1 MAVTTKKLFNAVGAA
16 GQSSTTVFASHGIE
30 LNNQDDID
38 VYVTKTTAGIAANNG
53 KRILHYRQST
63 ASNLDSNHPQVN
75 NTDGLYFPALTTS
88 GGTESLE
95 NYQLT
100 NNNNDI
106 TFNSALPAGAVVF
119 VERRTRDGSGDY
131 TTLAGGSTIRS
142 TEVNRAFDE
151 SNFTAQDARN
161 KALTIEGVLFD
172 GDQPNTNFVT
182 SSHIVDG
189 SIVNA
194 DVNTSAAIAGTKVNP
209 SFGSQN
215 ISTSGTLASGAQTV
229 TGNITV
235 SGTVD
240 GRDIATDGS
249 KLDNIEAGATAD
261 QTNAQIRAAVEA
273 ASDSNVFTDADH
285 TKLNGIDTGAKDD
298 QTSTEIK
305 TLLASDN
312 LTDAHLAQNSVGTS
326 EIKDDAVGPD
336 QLANTAVT
344 AASYGTSTS
353 IPTITVD
360 AQGRVTGASGNAV
373 NFDVVA
379 DTSPQ
384 LGGNLDVQT
393 NEITTSGTNQDIT
406 LTPTGSGTVTVK
418 GTGSASGTLELNTE
432 TNALSVKIQAP
443 TNTNLD
449 ASDDSYTLTLPVNNG
464 DNGQFLKT
472 DGLGVLSWDTV
483 SGGGGGGGTAAPN
496 NIVSISESVDGSR
509 TDFSM
514 SVTPAS
520 AQNLIVSV
528 NGVIQKPNAGT
539 TIAGSAEGYCV
550 SGAIL
555 KFATAPANGSS
566 IFITEQSATVA
577 SDRITEGNSNVD
589 VFDDNS
595 TSRAVVNLDGNEKFR
610 INEGGQIGLA
620 GANYGTD
627 GQVLTSQGS
636 GAAAQ
641 WETIPNL
648 YNAIANVVEDTT
660 PQLGGNLDVQASEI
674 TTSTTNG
681 NIKFTPNGTGVIE
694 VKGAGGAD
702 GTLQLN
708 CSANSHGIKL
718 KSPPHSVSASYT
730 LAFPDS
736 LSTQSPAAGI
746 TPLGLVSGAGT
757 TTGELGFGA
766 INSVL
771 VSGSSTSS
779 NFPIVFERNT
789 NVLGRSSTSN
799 SITIAP
805 NVSLNL
811 IDNVKLQIGTDNDLA
826 IYHDGSDSYLKHNGT
841 GNFYVQTTE
850 ASVEDLYLQ
859 AGNDVYIR
867 VQTGDTAIK
876 AIGDGAVELYYDNSI
891 KAATY
896 SDGLSVTGS
905 MLCGGGIINSTA
917 GNAHIVLDS
926 GTGSASGL
934 QTSYIDI
941 KHNGT
946 LKANIACA
954 EVSSGEP
961 ALDFNPQ
968 GTGAV
973 RLYNAGS
980 LKLYTHTNGVVSV
993 GNLGAG
999 DHTAAVGWTNVIY
1012 AGDSMDLQFKHDSTN
1027 SIIEN
1032 YTGDLYV
1039 QNTSS
1044 NDSGHLYL
1052 RSKGGEN
1059 SIACYNDA
1067 GVELFHDGTKKLSTT
1082 ANGICFNSDTAAAN
1096 ALDDYEEGSFSPFFS
1111 GDTSAGSYG
1120 YSTQNGRYTKI
1131 GNTVHF
1137 QLYVIASAVNANAAG
1152 NTLVAGLPFTST
1164 GGSDYPAVSI
1174 GYYASWNG
1182 VTPSQAIVDVSNT
1195 RIYLYKNNGTSSVT
1209 GSSPTDITVNTAIII
1224 SGHYYTTA

>member
-1 MAVTTKKLFNAVGAA
+1 MAVTTKKQFAATTNAT
-16 GQSSTTVFASHGIE
+16 TTVFSPVSIQ
-30 LNNQDDID
+30 LNNQDDLD
-38 VYVTKTTAGIAANNG
+38 VYVTLSGGT
-53 KRILHYRQST
+53 RVLQLRQST
-63 ASNLDSNHPQVN
+63 GSTAQSSHPQVN
-75 NTDGLYFPALTTS
+75 NTDGLYFPAVSAGTT
-88 GGTESLE
+88 LY
-95 NYQLT
+95 NYQLST
-100 NNNNDI
+100 DNNTI
-106 TFNSALPAGAVVF
+106 TFNSALPQGAVVF
-119 VERRTRDGSGDY
+119 CERRTRDADSSY
-131 TTLAGGSTIRS
+131 TSFASGSTIRATDLNNSS
-142 TEVNRAFDE
+142 TE
-151 SNFTAQDARN
+151 SNFTAQDGRN

-240 GRDIATDGS
+240 GRDVATDGS

-285 TKLNGIDTGAKDD
+285 TKLDGIDTGAKDD

-326 EIKDDAVGPD
+326 EIKNDAVGPD
-336 QLANTAVT
+336 QLINTAVT

-360 AQGRVTGASGNAV
+360 AQGRVTGASGNTV
-373 NFDVVA
+373 SFDVVA

-393 NEITTSGTNQDIT
+393 NEITTSSTNQDIT

-432 TNALSVKIQAP
+432 NNALSVKIQAP

-496 NIVSISESVDGSR
+496 NIVSIAESVDGSR

-550 SGAIL
+550 SGATL

-577 SDRITEGNSNVD
+577 SDRIIEGNSNVD

-736 LSTQSPAAGI
+736 LSTQSPVGGI
-746 TPLGLVSGAGT
+746 TPLGLVSGAGS

-771 VSGSSTSS
+771 VSGSSTNSS
-779 NFPIVFERNT
+779 FPIVFERNT
-789 NVLGRSSTSN
+789 NELGRSSTSN

-811 IDNVKLQIGTDNDLA
+811 QDDVKLKLGNGTNDLN
-826 IYHDGSDSYLKHNGT
+826 IYHNAASGSSFIENHTGYLYLDSQTSDIRLISDGSWSNGKMAQ
-841 GNFYVQTTE
+841 F
-850 ASVEDLYLQ
+850 
-859 AGNDVYIR
+859 IR
-867 VQTGDTAIK
+867 N
-876 AIGDGAVELYYDNSI
+876 GAVELYYDNNL
-891 KAATY
+891 KAVTY
-896 SDGLSVTGS
+896 ADGLSVTGS
-905 MLCGGGIINSTA
+905 ILCGGGIINSTG

-926 GTGSASGL
+926 GTGSASGT
-934 QTSYIDI
+934 QVSYIDI

-946 LKANIACA
+946 LKANIACT

-961 ALDFNPQ
+961 SLDFNPQ

-973 RLYNAGS
+973 KLYNAGS

-993 GNLGAG
+993 GNLGVG

-1012 AGDSMDLQFKHDSTN
+1012 AGDAMDLQFKHDANN

-1039 QNTSS
+1039 QNNSA

-1059 SIACYNDA
+1059 SITCFNDG
-1067 GVELFHDGTKKLSTT
+1067 GVDLYHDNTKKLSTT

-1096 ALDDYEEGSFSPFFS
+1096 ALDDYEEGTWTPRISPHQS
-1111 GDTSAGSYG
+1111 MGSVYE
-1120 YSTQNGRYTKI
+1120 NGVGQYTKI
-1131 GNTVHF
+1131 GNKITCTYAFVNKNPNSFGSTDTVAIHN
-1137 QLYVIASAVNANAAG
+1137 LPYNIRHAG
-1152 NTLVAGLPFTST
+1152 NDNTAHDYGTCEMIHSISFIDHGHVYFYTNNNTTFIYGLESRNNQ
-1164 GGSDYPAVSI
+1164 
-1174 GYYASWNG
+1174 SW
-1182 VTPSQAIVDVSNT
+1182 TDFLVSNF
-1195 RIYLYKNNGTSSVT
+1195 NNGFYLH
-1209 GSSPTDITVNTAIII
+1209 GHITYFVA
-1224 SGHYYTTA
+1224 